1 MQDEPLSGTRAAAIC
16 AEIRRKYRA
25 VADSPAGAFPYPIG
39 RESALGLGYEE
50 GWIESIPPE
59 VIDRFVGVGNP
70 FRVESPREGDRVLDL
85 GCGCGLDSFVASRL
99 VGSRGAATGV
109 DLTPEMLEIA
119 RRGLPSWPHRNLRF
133 FEASAESLPFDKE
146 AFDLVISNGALNLV
160 ADKDA
165 AFRQVRRLLRP
176 GGRFVAAD
184 LLIDE
189 AVPEEVLA
197 RQDAWSS

>member
-1 MQDEPLSGTRAAAIC
+1 
-16 AEIRRKYRA
+16 
-25 VADSPAGAFPYPIG
+25 
-39 RESALGLGYEE
+39 
-50 GWIESIPPE
+50 
-59 VIDRFVGVGNP
+59 
-70 FRVESPREGDRVLDL
+70 
-85 GCGCGLDSFVASRL
+85 
-99 VGSRGAATGV
+99 V